1 MTMHYG
7 KLSGN
12 TRERRI
18 YMALRTGLEL
28 STRQLVLVRH
38 RRKGGKP

>member
-7 KLSGN
+7 RLDGN

-18 YMALRTGLEL
+18 YMALARGVEM